1 MNIERNARTQAD
13 IASIIRQIKK
23 ALDIKHEI
31 CKRCFECYN
40 CPLGKLEMLDT
51 RTCEEIEKLAD
62 RLELAYKVVET
73 L

>member
-1 MNIERNARTQAD
+1 MNIERN
-13 IASIIRQIKK
+13 
-23 ALDIKHEI
+23 
-31 CKRCFECYN
+31 
-40 CPLGKLEMLDT
+40 T